1 MGSSDWRGRPLV
13 GRSDELTALSSR
25 AADARRGRAQVI
37 LVEGDAGYGKT
48 ELVRHFLQQS
58 CGDFVIIRA
67 EAEELAVDATLYL
80 LGQLGVSASDGPFAA
95 GMELV
100 NHLAEQQDLGPV
112 ALVIEDLHWADP
124 ASQDALLLAA
134 RRLREDRVLVIVTT
148 RPDAA
153 RNAAWE
159 RFILSDER
167 GYRVRLTPLSVDDVV
182 QLAESLHIALNRRGA
197 ERLHRHTA
205 GHPLYLCTL
214 LSELTPAQLA
224 ARGDDL
230 PAPTSLALTTVSRMA
245 QLSTDARALGSALA
259 VLRQRTPLPMVAAV
273 AGLSSPSRALEELIA
288 SGFVTSMPGEPG
300 TPVEFAHPLY
310 SRAVYE
316 DLSPTRRQE
325 LHRAAAA
332 VVERGAAMEHRFR
345 AADTFDDDLAAE
357 LDGAAAGKT
366 VAGELGTAATYLL
379 WSSSLSA
386 EATVRQNR
394 LQEAVSLTLQ
404 SGETER
410 AESLREQLEACADST
425 FRNQLLGTLAWD
437 EGDAVESEKWLTRAI
452 DGSDPEVD
460 RVPLAASLALKA
472 YLCVTH
478 GRMQE
483 GTALA
488 RRAFDLGLPDR
499 RSDYMAWAALTVG
512 HGAFA
517 GATKS
522 VPLLADRLPSRPDD
536 VAVEDSDLLVLRGL
550 LNFYGQR
557 AEATIADLRAAV
569 KLLRHGPIASELARA
584 HLHLGQMLFL
594 VGDWDG
600 AHRHGAV
607 ALSLSSDDRQT
618 WVGPQAHC
626 LLSSILASRGHVED
640 ASAHIEAA
648 REASEKT
655 DSLEAYVGVI
665 LSEADLAWALG
676 DSERVLELLLPFVGE
691 GDARSLTMLSA
702 LVWWTPLVMAALN
715 CGRTELANVLISQFE
730 SAAEMRGLDVQARL
744 AGLRGRA
751 ASDGGS
757 VEDALG
763 LFALSVDSFTLDDP
777 VIDQALIRQAYGR
790 LLLATGERRQA
801 TSQLRAAHQ
810 ILSSCGAT
818 PFLDR
823 LAADLDRCGVRA
835 DTRKSRE
842 RFSLTD
848 RERDVAV
855 LVGRGLTNAEVA
867 AELYVS
873 KKAVEFHLG
882 NIFGKLGITSRRQ
895 LRGLQLA

>member
-1 MGSSDWRGRPLV
+1 MDSWRGRPLV
-13 GRSDELTALSSR
+13 GRSEELSELSSR
-25 AADARRGRAQVI
+25 ASDARKGRAQVVLI
-37 LVEGDAGYGKT
+37 EGDAGYGKT
-48 ELVRHFLQQS
+48 ELVRHFLRQS
-58 CGDFVIIRA
+58 CDGFVVIRA
-67 EAEELAVDATLYL
+67 EAEELATDATLYL
-80 LGQLGVSASDGPFAA
+80 LGQLGVSTTDGPFAA

-100 NHLAEQQDLGPV
+100 GHLAEQQDLGPV

-134 RRLREDRVLVIVTT
+134 RRLREDRVLVIATT

-159 RFILSDER
+159 RFALSDDR
-167 GYRVRLTPLSVDDVV
+167 GSRIRLTPLSVDDVL
-182 QLAESLHIALNRRGA
+182 QLADGLHIPLNRRGA

-224 ARGDDL
+224 GRGDDL

-245 QLSTDARALGSALA
+245 QLSADARALGSALA
-259 VLRQRTPLPMVAAV
+259 VLRQRTPLPTVAAV
-273 AGLSSPSRALEELIA
+273 AALSEPSKALDELLA
-288 SGFVTSMPGEPG
+288 SGFVTAAPGEPG
-300 TPVEFAHPLY
+300 TPVEYVHPLY
-310 SRAVYE
+310 STAVYE

-332 VVERGAAMEHRFR
+332 VVEQGAAMEHRFR
-345 AADTFDDDLAAE
+345 AADTFDDDLAAQ

-366 VAGELGTAATYLL
+366 ADGELGTAATYML
-379 WSSSLSA
+379 WSASLSA
-386 EATVRQNR
+386 KAAVRERR
-394 LQEAVSLTLQ
+394 LQEAVSLVLQ
-404 SGETER
+404 AGETER
-410 AESLREQLEACADST
+410 AEGLRAQLEACADST
-425 FRNQLLGTLAWD
+425 FRDQLLGTLAWD

-452 DGSDPEVD
+452 DGADPEAD

-478 GRMQE
+478 GRMDE
-483 GTALA
+483 GLALA

-499 RSDYMAWAALTVG
+499 RSDYLGWAALTVG
-512 HGAFA
+512 QGAFA

-536 VAVEDSDLLVLRGL
+536 VAVEDCDLLVLRGL

-626 LLSSILASRGHVED
+626 LLSSILASRGQMED
-640 ASAHIEAA
+640 ASAHLEAA
-648 REASEKT
+648 REGFEKA
-655 DSLEAYVGVI
+655 DSLEAYACMI
-665 LSEADLAWALG
+665 ITEADIAWARG
-676 DSERVLELLLPFVGE
+676 DSERVVQLFLPFVGD
-691 GDARSLTMLSA
+691 GDARALTMMSA
-702 LVWWTPLVMAALN
+702 LVWWTPLVLAALN
-715 CGRTELANVLISQFE
+715 CGQAELAATLISQFE

-751 ASDGGS
+751 ASEAGS
-757 VEDALG
+757 VDEALG
-763 LFALSVDSFTLDDP
+763 LFAESVESFTLDDP
-777 VIDQALIRQAYGR
+777 VLDQALIRQAYGR
-790 LLLATGERRQA
+790 LLLAIGERRRA
-801 TSQLRAAHQ
+801 TDQLRAAHQ

-855 LVGRGLTNAEVA
+855 LVARGLTNAEVA